1 MSTPS
6 FDSLLSPGR
15 IAGLEL
21 SNRVLMPAMDMNL
34 CVDGE
39 MSDGEIAHYSARAA
53 GGTAMVIT

>member
-1 MSTPS
+1 MSAPS

-39 MSDGEIAHYSARAA
+39 MSDG
-53 GGTAMVIT
+53 